1 MSQNGDRPAVITRS
15 ASPASIETIFSY
27 YELDLLSNR
36 LASTL
41 ASLGVKKGQKVAISL
56 GNGPE
61 FAALTYAVFKLGA
74 ILVPLNPTFNA
85 TQVQSALNHLQA
97 ETLII
102 GAVSDVS
109 YKPGNGRS
117 NEETLRQVV
126 GDIEGGALDS
136 EAVPSLKRVAVV
148 DNRISHP
155 SVNFDLD
162 KCRRVLM
169 PYRTLLEGSDRN
181 IKPDQP
187 LDPADIINIQFTSG
201 TTSTPKAAQLT
212 HTGILNNGMLIA
224 NRLELN
230 HDDRIVV
237 PPPLFHCF
245 GSILG
250 YMATATTGAAIL
262 FPSPAFDPT
271 ATIKMCVDHSA
282 TGLYGVATMIIAIMD
297 AMESGAVSRG
307 PTSLRKGIV
316 SGSSVPESL
325 AGKIFDRIGMEDFNI
340 AYGMTETSPVNC
352 MTHFTDPLAKRTSTV
367 GTPMPHTTVKIV
379 DPLDRSKILPYNT
392 RGELATAGYLVME
405 GYYGDPERTAEVRI
419 KEDDGRVWMYSGDE
433 AEMDEQ
439 GFIKITGRIK
449 DLIIRGGENIHPV
462 EVENCLFQHPGVNE
476 VSVAGVP
483 DEKLGEAVAAF
494 VIPHKGWATGK
505 EEEEGKEHYISE
517 AGVRSWVRSNL
528 SSHLVPKYVFWVDEY
543 PKTGSGKIQKFKLQ
557 ELAKKLLAEE
567 AS

>member
-1 MSQNGDRPAVITRS
+1 M
-15 ASPASIETIFSY
+15 
-27 YELDLLSNR
+27 
-36 LASTL
+36 
-41 ASLGVKKGQKVAISL
+41 AISL

-61 FAALTYAVFKLGA
+61 FAALTYAAFKLGA

-85 TQVQSALNHLQA
+85 TQVQSALNHLQV

-117 NEETLRQVV
+117 NEELLRQLV

-136 EAVPSLKRVAVV
+136 EAAPSLKRVSVV
-148 DNRISHP
+148 DNRVSHP
-155 SVNFDLD
+155 SVSFDLE
-162 KCRRVLM
+162 KYRRVLM

-224 NRLELN
+224 NRLDLH

-250 YMATATTGAAIL
+250 YMATATTGAAVL

-297 AMESGAVSRG
+297 AMENGAVNRA

-325 AGKIFDRIGMEDFNI
+325 AGKIFDKIGMEDFNI

-352 MTHFTDPLAKRTSTV
+352 MTHATDPLAKRTSTV

-405 GYYGDPERTAEVRI
+405 GYYNDPVRTAEVRV
-419 KEDDGRVWMYSGDE
+419 KEADGRVWMYSGDE

-449 DLIIRGGENIHPV
+449 DLIIRAGENIHPL
-462 EVENCLFQHPGVNE
+462 EVENCVFQHPGVME

-505 EEEEGKEHYISE
+505 AEEAGREKYISE
-517 AGVRSWVRSNL
+517 ADVRSWVRTKL
-528 SSHLVPKYVFWVDEY
+528 SSHLAPKYVFWVDEY

-557 ELAKKLLAEE
+557 ELAKELLAKE
-567 AS
+567 ASS